1 MNTWWSRLSL
11 KNKLQ
16 LPIQLILLVVMLVAQ
31 RVALDKFEDNVL
43 EEARSKALVSAD
55 GVLNG
60 LNMLMINGIISN
72 SEQRALYVQK
82 MGASDR
88 VDELRVIRN
97 KPVQEQFGPG
107 PPSEQPVDAM
117 DHAALDS
124 AKIQTKLSEHGD
136 KQSLRVVVPFIA
148 QTSFRGTN
156 CLMCHNVPEGT
167 VNGAASI
174 TLDLSDEFSLIKKAN
189 LAMWAV
195 QLVVQIFLY
204 FVIGWLIGFMTR
216 PARELQLTMQAMQT
230 SGDLSRRA
238 TVRSQDEIGKT
249 AQAFND
255 LAQSFQV
262 IVSQVEGHAGQVV
275 SSAHRLAENATEI
288 AQGLQQQTDAAA
300 STSTSVSQVSVSIN
314 RVAESAG
321 QVARLSEESAQR
333 AHQGQR
339 SLQDMMVELELVERA
354 VNEIASSVSA
364 FVSNTQSIA
373 NMTQQVRDIAEQ
385 TNLLALNAAIEAA
398 RAGEQGRG
406 FAVVADEVR
415 KLAEKSALSASQI
428 DEVTQTIGTQSVQVD
443 KTIQRGIGAL
453 QSSKTHINEVTGVL
467 SASSDSVDG
476 VNAGLEEIVG
486 SINQQRDASEEIARN
501 VERIAQMTNNSNQV
515 IKRSVE
521 ETAKMEL
528 ISENLSKTVGRF
540 KV

>member
-1 MNTWWSRLSL
+1 MNTWWSSLSL

-97 KPVQEQFGPG
+97 KPVQDQFGPG
-107 PPSEQPVDAM
+107 LPSEQPVDAM

-148 QTSFRGTN
+148 QSSFRGTN

-189 LAMWAV
+189 LAMWSV

-216 PARELQLTMQAMQT
+216 PARELQLTMQAMQS

-364 FVSNTQSIA
+364 FVSNTQSIT

-501 VERIAQMTNNSNQV
+501 VERIAHMTNNSNQV

-521 ETAKMEL
+521 EAAKMEL

>member
-1 MNTWWSRLSL
+1 MNTWWSSLSL

-97 KPVQEQFGPG
+97 KPVQDQFGPG
-107 PPSEQPVDAM
+107 LPSEQPVDAM

-156 CLMCHNVPEGT
+156 CLMCHNVAEGT

-189 LAMWAV
+189 LAMWSV

-216 PARELQLTMQAMQT
+216 PARELQLTMQAMQS

-238 TVRSQDEIGKT
+238 TIRSQDEIGKT

-364 FVSNTQSIA
+364 FVSNTQSIT

-467 SASSDSVDG
+467 NASSDSVDG

-486 SINQQRDASEEIARN
+486 SINQQRDASEEIARK
-501 VERIAQMTNNSNQV
+501 VERIAHMTNNSNQV